1 MLPFGR
7 FMKNEIKLPEMFGPE
22 IINQF
27 KSLWES
33 VTAIDQQAKLIT
45 NVMPNQMTINMIQ
58 HMAKGFS
65 LIRPKWTLE
74 VLLSIWML
82 ETPRFSLIA
91 SSIPELNNRTLSMRL
106 SSLEEKGI
114 IDRSVSPTK
123 PVEIRYSISEKGIA
137 LVRFLRPFALVL
149 FHIDQDQSIDWLTSQ

>member
-65 LIRPKWTLE
+65 LIRPKWTL
-74 VLLSIWML
+74 
-82 ETPRFSLIA
+82 
-91 SSIPELNNRTLSMRL
+91 
-106 SSLEEKGI
+106 
-114 IDRSVSPTK
+114 
-123 PVEIRYSISEKGIA
+123 
-137 LVRFLRPFALVL
+137 
-149 FHIDQDQSIDWLTSQ
+149 